1 MVILRCY
8 LEDKLLDLCF
18 EKLEPMADLSEF
30 EDIRPYSD
38 EEAVEAL
45 HRVSRH
51 PALPTISKYLFP
63 KQSTDILATTLRKL
77 KSIDE
82 FQSVVMVEVVNA
94 VLARTSEGFTVSGM
108 PNLSKIDGKFL
119 AVSNHRDIVLDPALI
134 LCSILSAGFPS
145 AELCVGSNLLS
156 SKLIEDLMK
165 SNRMIKVIRGIS
177 ARQMYLNSQTLSK
190 YIRQSIVSGNASIW
204 IAQKE
209 GRAKNGI
216 DKTEQGL
223 LKMFDMSGEGSFE
236 ENFSELN
243 IVPMSISYEYEPC
256 DSRKAR
262 ELLMSR
268 EKPYVKKKNED
279 LHSILT
285 GIGQQKG
292 HIHLA
297 VCEPLTQ
304 DEIRE
309 AAVQTGNDRYQCLRG
324 ILDQRILSAYKLWKT
339 NYMGYDLMNG
349 TSEYLGVKY
358 LPEDLE
364 RFKEYTEHKLS
375 KLERRLDRDALRD
388 IFWHIY
394 GNPVVGKK
402 ALK

>member
-1 MVILRCY
+1 MV
-8 LEDKLLDLCF
+8 
-18 EKLEPMADLSEF
+18 DLSEF

-45 HRVSRH
+45 RRVSHH

-63 KQSTDILATTLRKL
+63 KQKTDTMAELLREVH
-77 KSIDE
+77 SIDE
-82 FQSVVMVEVVNA
+82 FQKVVMIGVISA
-94 VLARTSEGFTVSGM
+94 ILARTSEGFTFSGM
-108 PNLSKIDGKFL
+108 ENLSKVDGKFL

-134 LCSILSAGFPS
+134 LYAMNAAGYPM

-190 YIRQSIVSGNASIW
+190 YIRLSITSGKSSIW

-209 GRAKNGI
+209 GRSKNGI

-223 LKMFDMSGEGSFE
+223 LKMFDMSGTGEFE
-236 ENFSELN
+236 ENFKELN

-262 ELLMSR
+262 ELLLSR
-268 EKPYVKKKNED
+268 DAPYVKKKNED

-285 GIGQQKG
+285 GIGQKKG
-292 HIHLA
+292 HIHLS
-297 VCEPLTQ
+297 VSEPLSLE
-304 DEIRE
+304 EIAD
-309 AAVQTGNDRYQCLRG
+309 AASQCGNDRYQALRG
-324 ILDQRILSAYKLWKT
+324 ILDKRIHAGYKLWKT
-339 NYMGYDLMNG
+339 NYMANDLMNG
-349 TSEYLGVKY
+349 TSKYLGDKY
-358 LPEDLE
+358 LPAELE
-364 RFKEYTEHKLS
+364 KFKEYVSHKLS
-375 KLERRLDRDALRD
+375 KLERRLNHDELKD
-388 IFWHIY
+388 IFLHIY
-394 GNPVVGKK
+394 GNPVES
-402 ALK
+402 L